1 VKCAALGRV
10 CAALGL
16 AAAVAR
22 AEEPAMKLTSPAFE
36 HNARIPRK
44 HTGEGEDASPPLRW
58 ENPPAGTRA
67 FALICDDPDAVRVA
81 GIVWDH
87 WLIWNLPAET
97 RELPEN
103 VGRAPTLPALGGARQ
118 GRNSWPRTGYNG
130 PMPPPGSGPHRY
142 RFRLYALDAPLDL
155 PPNAGRPALEAA
167 MKGHILAE
175 AELVGVYER
184 K

>member
-1 VKCAALGRV
+1 
-10 CAALGL
+10 
-16 AAAVAR
+16 
-22 AEEPAMKLTSPAFE
+22 MKLTSSAFE
-36 HNARIPRK
+36 HNGRIPQK
-44 HTGEGEDASPPLRW
+44 HTGEGEDVSPPLQW
-58 ENPPAGTRA
+58 EGAPARTKA

-103 VGRAPTLPALGGARQ
+103 IARTPTLPELGGARQ

-130 PMPPPGSGPHRY
+130 PMPPPGSGPHHY
-142 RFRLYALDAPLDL
+142 HFRLYALSEPLDA
-155 PPNAGRPALEAA
+155 PPNATRAVLEKA
-167 MKGHILAE
+167 MKGRVLAE